1 MKLKFIIIPA
11 IVLLVMY
18 MAFAQTSYITPLAMN
33 LSIGDAFE
41 FFVDI
46 TNNRVGI
53 GNSIPNSTLHVSG
66 DANVSGTVWVG
77 NRNITPD
84 FDFQRFTTTGTT
96 LTWTKPSNAKIVKI
110 ELIGAGGGGGGGNSG
125 GISDNDRGGGG
136 GGGGALVWGVYD
148 AGGTC
153 AAGHTD
159 NGDGTCTATFYP
171 DADTETTSVDGMVT
185 DSALLESWADKRD
198 NTDGNGAFDDETGGG
213 NSVIGIRSSNGG
225 GNWWVFSHGFFLFD
239 TSSIPRGSAI
249 NSATFELVVSS
260 KYDHFSG
267 GFSLV
272 ETTPASNTA
281 LETADL
287 DQWKTTKLASDLTTS
302 GITADSSTYNVWALN
317 GDGLMNINRDG
328 VSKFGIIDTNVV
340 DNSAPEPWVGN
351 KYNQIVPAFAET
363 GGAST
368 STDPKLNVT
377 YTPAT
382 LTTLKISVGAGG
394 AGGAA
399 GASGTDGSAGGNS
412 YVNSTSDFN
421 LTAYGGGGGSIGT
434 DANDNKGGGGG
445 GGGGTGS
452 AGSNAILSLTGVNG
466 GNPTIQGSTQGNSTG
481 GRGGAGGDGN
491 PAESTSASDG
501 HNAEYGGGGGGGGS
515 VTGGYPGGNGGS
527 SIFGAGGGGGG
538 IENSNAGY
546 GGRWGS
552 YTAGGGPVGGDYEDS
567 LLIVGGG
574 NGTTRGFGAGDGGGG
589 GGYGNG
595 GNGGPPGGGGGG
607 GGYDHIGGAGGRGE
621 VRIWSW

>member
-110 ELIGAGGGGGGGNSG
+110 ELIGGGGGGGGG
-125 GISDNDRGGGG
+125 DNDGGGG

-368 STDPKLNVT
+368 STDPKLNIT

-394 AGGAA
+394 GGGAVE
-399 GASGTDGSAGGNS
+399 TDGSAGENS
-412 YVNSTSDFN
+412 YVNSTTDFN
-421 LTAYGGGGGSIGT
+421 LTAYGGGGG
-434 DANDNKGGGGG
+434 AGGVDSTEGAGG

-452 AGSNAILSLTGVNG
+452 SGSVGSGNTGGNG
-466 GNPTIQGSTQGNSTG
+466 GNPTIQGSAQGNSTG
-481 GRGGAGGDGN
+481 GRGGRGGNSG
-491 PAESTSASDG
+491 TSSDG
-501 HNAEYGGGGGGGGS
+501 GNAEYGGGGGGGSGADR
-515 VTGGYPGGNGGS
+515 GRDGGS
-527 SIFGAGGGGGG
+527 SIFGAGGGGAGKDHGG
-538 IENSNAGY
+538 
-546 GGRWGS
+546 GGGTQGGGGGAWGS
-552 YTAGGGPVGGDYEDS
+552 YTPGGGGSFNTGD
-567 LLIVGGG
+567 G
-574 NGTTRGFGAGDGGGG
+574 NATSRSYGAGDGGGAG
-589 GGYGNG
+589 ANCVTNPCHQAGFG
-595 GNGGPPGGGGGG
+595 GNPGGGGGG
-607 GGYDHIGGAGGRGE
+607 GGASANTGGAGGDGGRGE